1 MPRYILTVSIC
12 QSQRKKSR
20 KMDDYVTRTD
30 TPLRAKPF
38 NFADILFTLP
48 AGLGV
53 ESDEALVSEGVL
65 WRYCHR
71 KSVGRG
77 WIRSDLIERYVP
89 ASIVVTD
96 RPIDAAYSLAYA
108 AGWNACLD
116 YFVTVAEKA
125 KQAE

>member
-1 MPRYILTVSIC
+1 
-12 QSQRKKSR
+12 
-20 KMDDYVTRTD
+20 MDDYVTRTD

-77 WIRSDLIERYVP
+77 WIRSDLIERYVHSAEP
-89 ASIVVTD
+89 VIVTD
-96 RPIDAAYSLAYA
+96 KPADAEYSTGYT
-108 AGWNACLD
+108 AGWNACVD
-116 YFVTVAEKA
+116 YFATIGEKA
-125 KQAE
+125 KRIE